1 VEDLPIY
8 ASVIG
13 STITTLLA
21 LLGAVWWLAR
31 KLSLLEQIPELSH
44 KVERLEREVQE
55 AIGVKRH
62 MNDMLT
68 RLSALEHIIAG
79 MSR

>member
-8 ASVIG
+8 ASVVA

-31 KLSLLEQIPELSH
+31 KLSLLEQIPDLSH

-62 MNDMLT
+62 MNDMMT
-68 RLSALEHIIAG
+68 RLSTLEHIIAG

>member
-8 ASVIG
+8 ASVVG